1 MILPYWLKVLVEK
14 LSDKPTTRTPLE
26 AKYRNEN
33 KYPPVVPA
41 YSQENIANQKHK
53 FMDSNERQRLTKKAW
68 THADKE

>member
-14 LSDKPTTRTPLE
+14 LSDKPKTRTPLE

-53 FMDSNERQRLTKKAW
+53 FMDSK
-68 THADKE
+68 